1 MSKPLQI
8 VLYTVWFVFVFVVS
22 VYLSLPLDQVRPK
35 VVDFVEVQL
44 LGRDSPV
51 KVGRHGTNPEFKLG
65 KLKPW
70 RLSGVEASRVHVQL
84 ASRNADP
91 GMAFDLDEVRAR
103 AGILSLLT
111 DELEVSFDVDLYE
124 GNASGTVLLDKEA
137 VMSGKAGAG
146 ALRAIDAE
154 ITGVKLDQFGPLLAK
169 LGVPVTGS
177 IDGVIDLHLGT
188 EPNKEGEG
196 TVDLTVS
203 RVTLGPGEMKVYGPI
218 TTEIPLIDVGELV
231 VNLPFKEGK
240 ATSKKFDLEGRDG
253 NANADLEL
261 TLSKRLDSSRMDM
274 TGSFLISEKFLKD
287 NPKFQGALG
296 FLPGVDKAKDKDG
309 RIHFLMAGSVSNPR
323 PSLSKNA
330 GKDPPKKRRGRRS
343 RRGNK

>member
-1 MSKPLQI
+1 MSKPVQI
-8 VLYTVWFVFVFVVS
+8 LLYSVWFFFVFFVS
-22 VYLSLPLDQVRPK
+22 VYLSLPLDQVKPK
-35 VVDFVEVQL
+35 GVDAVEVQ

-51 KVGRHGTNPEFKLG
+51 KVGRHGTNPEFSLG

-70 RLSGVEASRVHVQL
+70 RLSGAEATRVHVQL

-91 GMAFDLDEVRAR
+91 GVAFDFDEVRVR

-111 DELEVSFDVDLYE
+111 DELEVTFDIELYD

-137 VMSGKAGAG
+137 VLSGKAGVG

-154 ITGVKLDQFGPLLAK
+154 ITGVKLDKFGPLLAK

-177 IDGVIDLHLGT
+177 IDGTIDLHLGA
-188 EPNKEGEG
+188 EPNNEGEG
-196 TVDLTVS
+196 SIDLKVS
-203 RVTLGPGEMKVYGPI
+203 RVTLGPGELKVYGPI
-218 TTEIPLIDVGELV
+218 TTDIPLIDVGELV
-231 VNLPFKEGK
+231 VKLPIKEGK
-240 ATSKKFDLEGRDG
+240 GKTEAFDLEGRDG
-253 NANADLEL
+253 NAKAELEL

-296 FLPGVDKAKDKDG
+296 FLPGVDKAKDGEG
-309 RIHFLMAGSVSNPR
+309 RIHFLVAGNVSNPK
-323 PSLSKNA
+323 PSLSTNG
-330 GKDPPKKRRGRRS
+330 GKDPPKKGRGRRA
-343 RRGNK
+343 RRSTKR